1 MLDIILQSSEHA
13 DYDHPPPSYTEAI
26 TDLPPEYPALP
37 PRAETKDLSQ
47 DGAALAKSA
56 QVARRK
62 GTEIIQK
69 PIPDVSIDFENPSGV
84 RERARGKKKKQAAK
98 KAAQNNNGGES
109 DDEGEKKGGEDGQD
123 AGDAGKGGDGAE
135 GGNNNGGGDGSG
147 GGDGGGGGDDEWTGW
162 GDVGGNKKKKK
173 KKKQQEEE
181 ERRKKEEEEERQRK
195 EVEERKAK
203 EEEGKRQAE
212 EVSGEADPDDA
223 WAGFTPV
230 GKKKKSKN
238 EKVRHSWIKRTG
250 LH

>member
-26 TDLPPEYPALP
+26 TDLPPEYSALP

-135 GGNNNGGGDGSG
+135 GGNNNGGGDG
-147 GGDGGGGGDDEWTGW
+147 GGGGDDEWAGW

>member
-26 TDLPPEYPALP
+26 TDLPPEYSALP

-135 GGNNNGGGDGSG
+135 GGNNNGGGDG
-147 GGDGGGGGDDEWTGW
+147 GGGGDDEWAGW
-162 GDVGGNKKKKK
+162 GDVGNNKKKKK

-238 EKVRHSWIKRTG
+238 EKVRHSWIKRIG

>member
-26 TDLPPEYPALP
+26 TDLPPEYSALP

-135 GGNNNGGGDGSG
+135 GGNNNGGGDG
-147 GGDGGGGGDDEWTGW
+147 GGGGDDEWAGW

-238 EKVRHSWIKRTG
+238 EKVRHSWIKRIG